1 MMKCPNCGKISPDEN
16 SKCNCGYLFPTISGS
31 PVIVKD
37 IEMKFFSM
45 MWFMVKWTFAAIP
58 AMIIIAIIVA
68 FVMMLL
74 GGVTTSL
81 INS

>member
-1 MMKCPNCGKISPDEN
+1 M
-16 SKCNCGYLFPTISGS
+16 
-31 PVIVKD
+31 KD

>member
-1 MMKCPNCGKISPDEN
+1 MMKCPNCKKISPDED
-16 SKCNCGYLFPTISGS
+16 SKCDCGYLFPTIYSS

-45 MWFMVKWTFAAIP
+45 MWFMVKWAFAAIP

-74 GGVTTSL
+74 GGFTTSL
-81 INS
+81 IDS